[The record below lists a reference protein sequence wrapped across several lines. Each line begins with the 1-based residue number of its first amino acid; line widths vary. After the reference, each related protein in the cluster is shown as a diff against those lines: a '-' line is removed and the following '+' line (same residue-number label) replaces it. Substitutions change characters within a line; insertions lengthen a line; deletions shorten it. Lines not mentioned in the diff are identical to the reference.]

1 MQLLQHFMQAANAV
15 CHSLGLC

>member
-1 MQLLQHFMQAANAV
+1 MQAANAV